1 MDYKPKVFRTSTV
14 PESLYTLLEGQLKY
28 LNKFYE
34 VIGISSGGDFLI
46 KTKNRENIN
55 TYAVPMKRKISPFF
69 DIFSITKM
77 YMIMRKEQPVI
88 VHSITPKAGLIT
100 MVAGFLARVP
110 VRIHTFTGLIFPTET
125 GIKKY
130 LLIFSDK
137 IICWLATTIIPEG
150 EGVKN
155 DLISNKITYKSID
168 VIHNGHVNGIN
179 IDRFKKSDQLINQAE
194 PFKIEHGIDQ
204 SEFVFCFIGRLVG
217 DKGVNELVQAFV
229 SLLKNHKKIKLI
241 LVGDYESILDPIKT
255 ETKKLIIKT
264 PDIIEAGYQDDVRPI
279 LSISNAFVL
288 PSYREG
294 FPGSVIQAG
303 AMSLPSIVT
312 DINGSNEIIIDQING
327 VIIPPK
333 NIDSLRRAMSDF
345 ITNHDK
351 TNKLSNN
358 ARSAIIDRYD
368 QKIIFNEIKNKYAFL
383 LNNNGLLQ
391 L

>member
-1 MDYKPKVFRTSTV
+1 
-14 PESLYTLLEGQLKY
+14 
-28 LNKFYE
+28 
-34 VIGISSGGDFLI
+34 
-46 KTKNRENIN
+46 
-55 TYAVPMKRKISPFF
+55 
-69 DIFSITKM
+69 
-77 YMIMRKEQPVI
+77 MRKEQPII

-110 VRIHTFTGLIFPTET
+110 VRIHTFTGLIFPTES

-155 DLISNKITYKSID
+155 DLISNKITHKSID

-179 IDRFKKSDQLINQAE
+179 IDRFKKSDQLIKQAE

-241 LVGDYESILDPIKT
+241 LVGDYESSLDPIKT
-255 ETKKLIIKT
+255 ETKKLIVNT

-333 NIDSLRRAMSDF
+333 NIDSLRSAMSDF

-351 TNKLSNN
+351 TIKLSNN

-368 QKIIFNEIKNKYAFL
+368 QKIIFNAIKNKYAFL
-383 LNNNGLLQ
+383 LNNNGLL
-391 L
+391 